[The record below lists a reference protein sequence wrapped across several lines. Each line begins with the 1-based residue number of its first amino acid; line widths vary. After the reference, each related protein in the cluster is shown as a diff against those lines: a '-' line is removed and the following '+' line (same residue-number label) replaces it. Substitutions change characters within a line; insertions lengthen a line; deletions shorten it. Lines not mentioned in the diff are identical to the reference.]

1 MENDMN
7 ENRDRHQA
15 FTEYLDRFRRVL
27 LLLEMAH
34 ADEDQQAYARLMKT
48 VTHIIDEMPK
58 NIETSVST
66 RSKDWLG
73 L

>member
-1 MENDMN
+1 MN

-15 FTEYLDRFRRVL
+15 FTEYLDRLRRVL

-34 ADEDQQAYARLMKT
+34 ADEDQQACNRLMKT
-48 VTHIIDEMPK
+48 VTQIIDEMP
-58 NIETSVST
+58 NAVEIPTST
-66 RSKDWLG
+66 RSKEWLG

>member
-1 MENDMN
+1 MN
-7 ENRDRHQA
+7 KNRDRHQA
-15 FTEYLDRFRRVL
+15 FTEYLDRLRRVL

-48 VTHIIDEMPK
+48 VTRIIDEMPK
-58 NIETSVST
+58 NVETSVST

>member
-1 MENDMN
+1 MN

-15 FTEYLDRFRRVL
+15 FTEYLDRLRRVL

-58 NIETSVST
+58 NIETLVST

>member
-1 MENDMN
+1 MENYMN

-15 FTEYLDRFRRVL
+15 FTEYLDRLRRVL

>member
-1 MENDMN
+1 MN